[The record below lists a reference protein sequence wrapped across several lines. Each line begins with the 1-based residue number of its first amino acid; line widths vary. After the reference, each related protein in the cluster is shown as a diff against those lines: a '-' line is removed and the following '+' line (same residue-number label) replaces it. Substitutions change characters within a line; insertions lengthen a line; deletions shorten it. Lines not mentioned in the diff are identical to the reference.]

1 MSESA
6 EIRAQHAQRIFEKAV
21 NAHRAGQLD
30 KAIAGYVRTLDI
42 DSDYS
47 QALNNMGVAL
57 RAQGAFHAAA
67 ASYRRA
73 IALNRTIRAAIP
85 TSATRYA
92 LSGAMTQRRRVTVR
106 H

>member
-6 EIRAQHAQRIFEKAV
+6 ENRAQHAQRIFEKAV
-21 NAHRAGQLD
+21 IAHRAGQLD
-30 KAIAGYVRTLDI
+30 EAIAGYVRTLDI

-47 QALNNMGVAL
+47 QALNNTGVTL

-92 LSGAMTQRRRVTVR
+92 LSGAMTQRRRVTAR

>member
-6 EIRAQHAQRIFEKAV
+6 ENRAQHAQRIFEKAV
-21 NAHRAGQLD
+21 IAHRAGQLD
-30 KAIAGYVRTLDI
+30 EAIAGYVRTLDI

-57 RAQGAFHAAA
+57 RAKGAFYAAA

-73 IALNRTIRAAIP
+73 IALNPDDPGSYSI
-85 TSATRYA
+85 SATRYA
-92 LSGAMTQRRRVTVR
+92 RSGAMTQRRRVTVR

>member
-6 EIRAQHAQRIFEKAV
+6 ENRAQHARRIFEKAV
-21 NAHRAGQLD
+21 NAHRAGQFD

-73 IALNRTIRAAIP
+73 IALNP
-85 TSATRYA
+85 DYPGSYSNLGNA